1 MKKARHAASFF
12 GGVMTVLLAFGCLTT
27 ALAASG
33 QVTYNFSNVSLN
45 GERKIVAGTEIT
57 AANGQKVP
65 SSILYTD
72 AAGGKTNYLP
82 IRTISELLG
91 VEIDYDSTTKT
102 VLLGEQPSDSGDW
115 VADGYTGYIIG
126 PDGTRT
132 EVPHYS
138 DLFPGQ
144 ELPKG

>member
-1 MKKARHAASFF
+1 MKKAKRAASFL
-12 GGVMTVLLAFGCLTT
+12 GGIMTVLLVFGCFTT
-27 ALAASG
+27 AMAASG
-33 QVTYNFSNVSLN
+33 QITYNFSNVSLN
-45 GERKIVAGTEIT
+45 GEQKIAAGTEIT

-82 IRTISELLG
+82 IRAISELLG
-91 VEIDYDSTTKT
+91 VEIGYDSASKT
-102 VLLGEQPSDSGDW
+102 VLLGAYGSDW
-115 VADGYTGYIIG
+115 VADGYTGYLTG

-132 EVPHYS
+132 ELPHYS

-144 ELPKG
+144 ELPEG